1 METQASHINAGAGG
15 VSDQDRTASQ
25 RKHCGHPPPVCWTG
39 SGKGLGVLL
48 RAETACLQK
57 PERHRTNCS
66 AHNLPAECAGGH
78 QWTGRLRTQGLP
90 PVSLYC
96 LLLSVLLS
104 RVRLFAT
111 PWTAA
116 RQASTSITN
125 SRSLLELMSI
135 QPSHPLSS
143 PSPPAFNLSQHQSLF
158 Q

>member
-116 RQASTSITN
+116 RLPHCQYPTIFWIQSQTFCYFPVSFEIKQVL
-125 SRSLLELMSI
+125 RSS
-135 QPSHPLSS
+135 
-143 PSPPAFNLSQHQSLF
+143 
-158 Q
+158 